1 MDFLDY
7 REKLGIGFCDNEK
20 YKFFLVKIFNILGE
34 IALDTRFCGIN
45 ANEYR
50 EFCRITGT
58 EVDYKL
64 LSEFIGPAGYRH
76 WLSILRRVCEDP
88 REFFAY
94 YISLVN
100 IVPEDREPDESG
112 RFFERKGLIKLLTAM
127 LAESHIGYNLIN
139 ADGEYF
145 VFPKGAVELD
155 SALVSQP
162 LAWLNQYPKAHTAFV
177 KALREYADATTENA
191 SDIADKFRKA
201 LETFFQE
208 FFKNDIIKA
217 AIIPKLVDH
226 VIAPVLLQ
234 ELIKEPLV
242 DLGRISVPT
251 HIVSLAKRR
260 KFQFLIP
267 AVAVYDLPVVR
278 LDICNSS
285 VIKYKEGDAQEILRL
300 VNCQTDCNA
309 TIFMMKKHAG
319 SFQTVG
325 SRV

>member
-45 ANEYR
+45 ASEYR

-127 LAESHIGYNLIN
+127 LAESHNGYNLIN

-177 KALREYADATTENA
+177 KALREYADATTENS
-191 SDIADKFRKA
+191 SDIAD
-201 LETFFQE
+201 
-208 FFKNDIIKA
+208 
-217 AIIPKLVDH
+217 
-226 VIAPVLLQ
+226 
-234 ELIKEPLV
+234 
-242 DLGRISVPT
+242 
-251 HIVSLAKRR
+251 
-260 KFQFLIP
+260 
-267 AVAVYDLPVVR
+267 
-278 LDICNSS
+278 
-285 VIKYKEGDAQEILRL
+285 
-300 VNCQTDCNA
+300 
-309 TIFMMKKHAG
+309 
-319 SFQTVG
+319 
-325 SRV
+325 

>member
-34 IALDTRFCGIN
+34 MELDARFCGIN

-50 EFCRITGT
+50 AFCRITGT

-127 LAESHIGYNLIN
+127 LAESHIGYDLIN

-177 KALREYADATTENA
+177 KALREYADATIENS

-208 FFKNDIIKA
+208 FFKNDKA
-217 AIIPKLVDH
+217 LESNKSIYGTYVSNAGVPKE
-226 VIAPVLLQ
+226 IASNFETLLQ
-234 ELIKEPLV
+234 TYCNFMNSYAKHHDKTELNVLEYLMYQTGNIIRLLITLKQAEPT
-242 DLGRISVPT
+242 PE
-251 HIVSLAKRR
+251 
-260 KFQFLIP
+260 
-267 AVAVYDLPVVR
+267 
-278 LDICNSS
+278 N
-285 VIKYKEGDAQEILRL
+285 
-300 VNCQTDCNA
+300 
-309 TIFMMKKHAG
+309 
-319 SFQTVG
+319 
-325 SRV
+325 

>member
-7 REKLGIGFCDNEK
+7 RENLGIGFCDNEK

-45 ANEYR
+45 ASEYR
-50 EFCRITGT
+50 EFCRITGM

-177 KALREYADATTENA
+177 KALREYADATTENS

-208 FFKNDIIKA
+208 FFKNQYLTAKCLRIQTFQHFLYVYMIQGKA
-217 AIIPKLVDH
+217 FLAITKFRMITVLASILSKNHFSVSGAFPLIEKIFIPESD
-226 VIAPVLLQ
+226 Q
-234 ELIKEPLV
+234 
-242 DLGRISVPT
+242 S
-251 HIVSLAKRR
+251 
-260 KFQFLIP
+260 
-267 AVAVYDLPVVR
+267 
-278 LDICNSS
+278 
-285 VIKYKEGDAQEILRL
+285 
-300 VNCQTDCNA
+300 QTFF
-309 TIFMMKKHAG
+309 TF
-319 SFQTVG
+319 FT
-325 SRV
+325 

>member
-7 REKLGIGFCDNEK
+7 RENLGIGFCDNEK

-45 ANEYR
+45 ASEYR

-177 KALREYADATTENA
+177 KALREYADATTENS

-208 FFKNDIIKA
+208 FFKNDKA
-217 AIIPKLVDH
+217 LESNKSIYGNYLSKAGVPKE
-226 VIAPVLLQ
+226 IASNFETLLQ
-234 ELIKEPLV
+234 TYCNFMNGYATHQDKTELNVLEYLMYQTGNIIRLLITLKQAEPA
-242 DLGRISVPT
+242 PE
-251 HIVSLAKRR
+251 
-260 KFQFLIP
+260 
-267 AVAVYDLPVVR
+267 
-278 LDICNSS
+278 N
-285 VIKYKEGDAQEILRL
+285 
-300 VNCQTDCNA
+300 
-309 TIFMMKKHAG
+309 
-319 SFQTVG
+319 
-325 SRV
+325 

>member
-177 KALREYADATTENA
+177 KALRGYADATTENA

-208 FFKNDIIKA
+208 FFKNDKALESNKSIYGNYLSEAGVPKEIASNFETLLRTYCNFMNGYAKHHDKTELNVLEYLMYQTGNIIRLLITLKQA
-217 AIIPKLVDH
+217 EP
-226 VIAPVLLQ
+226 AP
-234 ELIKEPLV
+234 E
-242 DLGRISVPT
+242 
-251 HIVSLAKRR
+251 
-260 KFQFLIP
+260 
-267 AVAVYDLPVVR
+267 
-278 LDICNSS
+278 N
-285 VIKYKEGDAQEILRL
+285 
-300 VNCQTDCNA
+300 
-309 TIFMMKKHAG
+309 
-319 SFQTVG
+319 
-325 SRV
+325 

>member
-7 REKLGIGFCDNEK
+7 RENLGIGFCDNEK

-45 ANEYR
+45 ASEYR

-112 RFFERKGLIKLLTAM
+112 RFFERKGLIQLLTAM

-177 KALREYADATTENA
+177 KALREYADATTENS

-208 FFKNDIIKA
+208 FFKNDKA
-217 AIIPKLVDH
+217 LESNKSIYGNYLSKAGVPKE
-226 VIAPVLLQ
+226 IASNFETLLQ
-234 ELIKEPLV
+234 
-242 DLGRISVPT
+242 T
-251 HIVSLAKRR
+251 
-260 KFQFLIP
+260 
-267 AVAVYDLPVVR
+267 Y
-278 LDICNSS
+278 CNFMN
-285 VIKYKEGDAQEILRL
+285 GDAKHHDKTELNVLEYLMYQTGNIIRL
-300 VNCQTDCNA
+300 LITLKQAEPAPEN
-309 TIFMMKKHAG
+309 
-319 SFQTVG
+319 
-325 SRV
+325 

>member
-20 YKFFLVKIFNILGE
+20 YKFFLVKIFSILGE

-45 ANEYR
+45 ASEYR
-50 EFCRITGT
+50 EFCRITGM

-177 KALREYADATTENA
+177 KALREYADATTEYS

-208 FFKNDIIKA
+208 FFKNDKA
-217 AIIPKLVDH
+217 LESNKSIYGNYLSKAGVPKE
-226 VIAPVLLQ
+226 IASNFETLLQ
-234 ELIKEPLV
+234 TYCSFMNGYAKHHDKTELNVLEYLMYQTGNIIRLLITLKQAEPTP
-242 DLGRISVPT
+242 D
-251 HIVSLAKRR
+251 
-260 KFQFLIP
+260 
-267 AVAVYDLPVVR
+267 
-278 LDICNSS
+278 N
-285 VIKYKEGDAQEILRL
+285 
-300 VNCQTDCNA
+300 
-309 TIFMMKKHAG
+309 
-319 SFQTVG
+319 
-325 SRV
+325 